1 MKNVQKIDL
10 GLTGYDELFA
20 NDEERKGNKLPRIFD
35 IPISEIDDFPD
46 HPFKVKIDEDMDQLV
61 QSIKERGIITPVTLR
76 PKEDGRYEIVSGHRR
91 KKACEL
97 AGLDT
102 VKAEVREMSRDEAS
116 NTFDL
121 LRYSSYNVGEN
132 NQGGDPMRKS
142 FTLVILAALLCLS
155 GCESVSQVSVNLE
168 PESVSET
175 AMLMPE
181 GPESSSE
188 PVATIESSVDINEPV
203 AEETEEK
210 AVSATTTEVEPV
222 YEDAEEVKVDD
233 QTPEEEATSSF
244 EPVITSPS
252 SEAAEETPSAPKTP
266 VDPPK
271 ETEQPKPT
279 EPPAPPEQPEPP
291 AETEQPAPTE
301 PIVPEVTE
309 PPAET
314 QPKTAYDYEFDINA
328 IRADCIVIGQGMGY
342 TLNTSLTPQ
351 NATWW
356 NPVTASE
363 SNQGAT
369 LKSSLEQYIC
379 FHTVANLGA
388 YGMDEIT
395 EFNIYCE
402 SRGGGSYAIF
412 FVFA

>member
-1 MKNVQKIDL
+1 MK
-10 GLTGYDELFA
+10 
-20 NDEERKGNKLPRIFD
+20 
-35 IPISEIDDFPD
+35 
-46 HPFKVKIDEDMDQLV
+46 
-61 QSIKERGIITPVTLR
+61 
-76 PKEDGRYEIVSGHRR
+76 
-91 KKACEL
+91 
-97 AGLDT
+97 
-102 VKAEVREMSRDEAS
+102 
-116 NTFDL
+116 
-121 LRYSSYNVGEN
+121 
-132 NQGGDPMRKS
+132 KS
-142 FTLVILAALLCLS
+142 FALVILAALLCLS
-155 GCESVSQVSVNLE
+155 GCESVSQVPVDLG

-175 AMLMPE
+175 VMLMIE
-181 GPESSSE
+181 EPESSSE

-203 AEETEEK
+203 AEETKEK
-210 AVSATTTEVEPV
+210 AVSATTTEVEPK
-222 YEDAEEVKVDD
+222 YEDAEEAKADE
-233 QTPEEEATSSF
+233 QSPEEEATSSF
-244 EPVITSPS
+244 EPVTTSPS
-252 SEAAEETPSAPKTP
+252 SEAAEETQSEPKTP

-271 ETEQPKPT
+271 ETEQPKTT

-301 PIVPEVTE
+301 PTMPEVTE
-309 PPAET
+309 PPVET

-328 IRADCIVIGQGMGY
+328 IRADCIAIGQGMGY

-363 SNQGAT
+363 SNQGAA
-369 LKSSLEQYIC
+369 LKSSLEQYIR

-402 SRGGGSYAIF
+402 PRGGGSYAIY